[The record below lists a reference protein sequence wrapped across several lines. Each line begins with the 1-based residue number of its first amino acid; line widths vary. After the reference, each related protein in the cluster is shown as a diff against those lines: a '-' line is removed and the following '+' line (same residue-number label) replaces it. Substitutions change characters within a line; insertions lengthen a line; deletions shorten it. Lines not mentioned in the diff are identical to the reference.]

1 MKVKVVTQ
9 TWLKSILCDPIS
21 KNSLELVDESYYINK
36 DGFAYSIRKEVPDL
50 RIRLSQSEHE
60 WLEGQKEF
68 EKWMIS
74 YLDNAEKNI
83 FFYSIEQKADSKM
96 YEKLQLEGRV
106 LDVGGQLGH
115 IRKYMKEN
123 QEYCSIDPFVNVVDL
138 VDGKENLFN
147 HYPLATPL
155 NFIGGYAEFLPF
167 KSMVFDTVNMR
178 SCIDHFF
185 NPELS
190 LLEANRVLNINGKL
204 IIGMTV
210 EVRTFKFVLKE
221 SLRSILGVFT
231 KKYRDHHI
239 WHPTRESIIA
249 MCKTCG
255 FELEDEIWQSENIWY
270 SSFRKNKSTIFVT

>member
-9 TWLKSILCDPIS
+9 TWLKNILCDPIS
-21 KNSLELVDESYYINK
+21 KKPLEFISGSHCINE
-36 DGFAYSIRKEVPDL
+36 DGFAYSILNHVPDL
-50 RIRLSQSEHE
+50 RIRLSQSEHD
-60 WLEGQKEF
+60 WLEGQEEF
-68 EKWMIS
+68 EKWMVS
-74 YLDNAEKNI
+74 YLDNGEKNDQ
-83 FFYSIEQKADSKM
+83 FYSVEQKADTKM
-96 YEKLQLEGRV
+96 YDKLQLEGRV

-123 QEYCSIDPFVNVVDL
+123 QEYCSIDPFMGVVDL
-138 VDGKENLFN
+138 VDGRKKLFDN
-147 HYPLATPL
+147 YPLSTPL

-190 LLEANRVLNINGKL
+190 LLEANRVLNNNGKL

-210 EVRTFKFVLKE
+210 EVRSFKFVFKE
-221 SLRSILGVFT
+221 SIRAILGIFT

-239 WHPTRESIIA
+239 WHPTRENIIA

-255 FELEDEIWQSENIWY
+255 FELEDEVWQSDNIWY
-270 SSFRKNKSTIFVT
+270 SAFRKNNSTIFVT

>member
-9 TWLKSILCDPIS
+9 TWLKNILCDPIS
-21 KNSLELVDESYYINK
+21 KNSLELVDESYYLNK
-36 DGFAYSIRKEVPDL
+36 EGFAYSIRKQVPDL

-60 WLEGQKEF
+60 WLEGQEEF

-74 YLDNAEKNI
+74 YLDNAEKNKL
-83 FFYSIEQKADSKM
+83 FYSIEQKADSKM
-96 YEKLQLEGRV
+96 YERLQLEGRV

-123 QEYCSIDPFVNVVDL
+123 QEYCSIDPFVNVVGL

-147 HYPLATPL
+147 HYPLSTPL

-210 EVRTFKFVLKE
+210 EVRSFKFVLKE
-221 SLRSILGVFT
+221 SLRAVLGVFT

-239 WHPTRESIIA
+239 WHPTRESIIR

-255 FELEDEIWQSENIWY
+255 FELEDEVWQSENIWY